1 LVIQETLTK
10 RETQILQLRGEC
22 DHELMMV
29 KLQAIQDN
37 VRLKQEQDKI
47 MKIHDDAVHEKAL
60 QLVDIKSNTI
70 YGENVALV
78 NRLRELEKEIR
89 DAGISK
95 EDQQDANKKLKME
108 HKIAEETVKE
118 YSRQGM
124 ILGRDV

>member
-1 LVIQETLTK
+1 MIQETLTK

-78 NRLRELEKEIR
+78 NRLREFEKEIR
-89 DAGISK
+89 KGVWLKIPENAFDTQAN
-95 EDQQDANKKLKME
+95 EDK
-108 HKIAEETVKE
+108 
-118 YSRQGM
+118 RQKCH
-124 ILGRDV
+124 